1 MPSSSSNS
9 SERLAEM
16 SQLSALLEG
25 TAPPRPILP
34 HPMSQLSATRP
45 IQPRHCRSSF
55 AAQGCASHKLLAA
68 DVEIEEVA
76 EQLPRHSADAD
87 SGGKP
92 QPNTKPYIHRRYY
105 L

>member
-1 MPSSSSNS
+1 VERCECVAAVETAEEVEEELVDEEIEEHDDSAMPSSSSNS

-16 SQLSALLEG
+16 SQLSALLE
-25 TAPPRPILP
+25 
-34 HPMSQLSATRP
+34 
-45 IQPRHCRSSF
+45 
-55 AAQGCASHKLLAA
+55 